1 MPVAR
6 KTRQEVLDALEI
18 ADYDVRSAAVGLAIS
33 PETIWRYLREWGIKR
48 TLREDVQ
55 AAVER
60 ERAGAAAG
68 AGTGGIGIG
77 GEGL

>member
-18 ADYDVRSAAVGLAIS
+18 ADYDVRSAAAGLAIS

-60 ERAGAAAG
+60 EQQAAA
-68 AGTGGIGIG
+68 GGIGIG
-77 GEGL
+77 GGGL